1 MIIIIILFSTFM
13 TRSSW
18 NILLQH
24 RTQID
29 NLIHLHFTSQR
40 LSQMYKTVNFQ
51 FRPTLSFSLTKIL
64 SWVLIQFLSKESE
77 TPCVCVCV
85 CLRETERE
93 RENGESKDAISVSL
107 FWISGSLPRD
117 RIATVHCGSL
127 GIGLRDQTLQTVHV
141 DVCSI

>member
-40 LSQMYKTVNFQ
+40 LSHMYKTVNFQ

-64 SWVLIQFLSKESE
+64 S
-77 TPCVCVCV
+77 
-85 CLRETERE
+85 
-93 RENGESKDAISVSL
+93 
-107 FWISGSLPRD
+107 
-117 RIATVHCGSL
+117 
-127 GIGLRDQTLQTVHV
+127 
-141 DVCSI
+141 